1 MPLPELSFLR
11 TEKNGDVIVDIH
23 VVPNAART
31 HTDGLHD
38 GALRLRLHAPPVD
51 GKANL
56 ALIAWLALI
65 LQVAKSHISLA
76 RGQTSKRKQLR
87 VSAAV
92 SDKANWHALRDQA
105 IDMPSSL

>member
-11 TEKNGDVIVDIH
+11 TEKNGDVTVDVH

-31 HTDGLHD
+31 QADGLHD

-56 ALIAWLALI
+56 ALVTWLALI
-65 LQVAKSHISLA
+65 LQVAKKHIRLA
-76 RGQTSKRKQLR
+76 RSQSAKRKQLR

-92 SDKANWHALRDQA
+92 SDKANWLALRDQT
-105 IDMPSSL
+105 IDRPSTL